1 MANYDKPYSFN
12 LVLNSQ
18 ISSPFSS
25 GNPNDVFYAFN
36 WSNIPEGKYAVSFSY
51 LGKNNGDYVANDC
64 PQLFLSI
71 SSVPSVYQAGAADI
85 SQISTYLGSLRAQTH
100 AAGQVSFYCNSQD
113 NPEVFFN
120 SKPTNGPIR
129 VQVFRDD
136 FVTPFTTVTG
146 AVNLANYVMVL
157 RFKQIGKIDGYN
169 I

>member
-1 MANYDKPYSFN
+1 MANYDRPYMFN

-25 GNPNDVFYAFN
+25 GLHNDVTYAFN

-51 LGKNNGDYVANDC
+51 LGKNNGDYIANDC
-64 PQLFLSI
+64 PQVFLSI
-71 SSVPSVYQAGAADI
+71 SSVPSVYLAGASDI

-100 AAGQVSFYCNSQD
+100 AAGQIGFYANSQD

-120 SKPTNGPIR
+120 TKPSNGLIR

-136 FVTPFTTVTG
+136 FITPFTTVTG
-146 AVNLANYVMVL
+146 GVDLADYVMVL